1 VGVFVLA
8 ASVWMIYTLEIL
20 KARHLQVLGFRR
32 AAPTEAEEE
41 ETEPA
46 LTAGRR

>member
-1 VGVFVLA
+1 VGLFVLA

-20 KARHLQVLGFRR
+20 KSRHLQVFGLRR
-32 AAPTEAEEE
+32 EPVEDREEAVER
-41 ETEPA
+41 A